1 MAVGGRRGRGREVE
15 GVRSKIARTK
25 AAQGNFSPIPFS
37 PQREGVPAEEALISE
52 PLLNRIHSGPV
63 RVVGELVRFL
73 RSAEA
78 AAVDAVVDLGV
89 DNARRREAER
99 VA

>member
-1 MAVGGRRGRGREVE
+1 MGGRRGRGREVE
-15 GVRSKIARTK
+15 RVRSKIARTK
-25 AAQGNFSPIPFS
+25 VAQGNFLPFS

-52 PLLNRIHSGPV
+52 PLLNRIHPGPV

-89 DNARRREAER
+89 HNARRREAER